1 MDTFELIRLLNELR
15 SQVAETEWLEFKKN
29 DIESDEIGEYISALS
44 NSACL
49 HDKAAAYLIFG
60 IADKTHEVIGTSFQP
75 SLSKIGNENLEGW
88 LARLLNPRAD
98 FKIFEFSADDKHIV
112 MLIIDPA
119 HNRPVAF
126 KNTAF
131 IRVGSYKK
139 KLLDYPEKERKI
151 WQKGK
156 HTDFE
161 KDVALKNVSSDDM
174 FQLLNFTAYY
184 DLMELSPPSNMT
196 AVFDKFQEEKFIKKS
211 GNHFNILNLGAILLA
226 KNLDSF
232 EDLSRKSVRIITY
245 KGTSR
250 LETIKEKIVT
260 KGYATGMQEAI
271 DYINDQLP
279 RNEEIGRVFRK
290 EVKMFPELAI
300 RELVVNVLMHQDFH
314 IKGAGPMV
322 EIFDERIEFTN
333 PGAPLIE
340 TLRFI
345 DSSPESRN
353 ELLAKMM
360 RRMNLCEERGSGI
373 DKTIASIEAY
383 QLPAPNFIKGEHFL
397 RAVLYAHKELK
408 LMDKN
413 DKIRACFQ
421 HCALKY
427 VSGEFMTNKSLR
439 ERFNVSET
447 NYPAVSRI
455 IAETIEAGL
464 IKDYDEANKSK
475 KYAKYVPF
483 WA

>member
-1 MDTFELIRLLNELR
+1 M
-15 SQVAETEWLEFKKN
+15 
-29 DIESDEIGEYISALS
+29 G
-44 NSACL
+44 
-49 HDKAAAYLIFG
+49 
-60 IADKTHEVIGTSFQP
+60 
-75 SLSKIGNENLEGW
+75 
-88 LARLLNPRAD
+88 
-98 FKIFEFSADDKHIV
+98 
-112 MLIIDPA
+112 
-119 HNRPVAF
+119 
-126 KNTAF
+126 
-131 IRVGSYKK
+131 
-139 KLLDYPEKERKI
+139 
-151 WQKGK
+151 
-156 HTDFE
+156 
-161 KDVALKNVSSDDM
+161 
-174 FQLLNFTAYY
+174 
-184 DLMELSPPSNMT
+184 LSPPSNMT
-196 AVFDKFQEEKFIKKS
+196 SVLDKFQEEKFIKKS
-211 GNHFNILNLGAILLA
+211 GNHFNILNLGATLFA

-232 EDLSRKSVRIITY
+232 EALSRKSVRIITY
-245 KGTSR
+245 KGASR
-250 LETIKEKIVT
+250 LKTIKEKSIT
-260 KGYATGMQEAI
+260 RGYATGMQEVI

-300 RELVVNVLMHQDFH
+300 RELVVNAIMHQDFH

-333 PGAPLIE
+333 PGTPLID

-353 ELLAKMM
+353 EILAKMM

-373 DKTIASIEAY
+373 DKTIASIEVY

-464 IKDYDEANKSK
+464 IKDYDTASKSK